1 MSSGVCAACRR
12 SIDESAKV
20 CPYCGADPG
29 TGERLDTQALLQEVF
44 QPKTLTRS
52 ESVMEYARQRQGI
65 VIGVSVALVV
75 LLLAALH
82 SFVTARNARDVS
94 EAPAVPL
101 SEVVDVATH
110 TGDTAQAPLP
120 ELDFQYAGRPQTM
133 RTMIVEPGAVAPPQ
147 PPQQPQ
153 PGQPQ
158 TPTPATATSR

>member
-29 TGERLDTQALLQEVF
+29 TGERIDTQALLQEVF

-52 ESVMEYARQRQGI
+52 ESVMEYARQRQGV
-65 VIGVSVALVV
+65 VIGVSIAVVV

-82 SFVTARNARDVS
+82 SFVTARNATDVS

-101 SEVVDVATH
+101 SEVADVATH
-110 TGDTAQAPLP
+110 TADTTQTPLP

-133 RTMIVEPGAVAPPQ
+133 RTMIVEPGAVAPQ
-147 PPQQPQ
+147 APPQPQ
-153 PGQPQ
+153 PAQPP
-158 TPTPATATSR
+158 TPTTTAAPRR